1 MAHVTITEHVE
12 APIERVFDLFID
24 VKRWPEFMPGGTE
37 IKQVT
42 GPVDTV
48 GSKILTST
56 LFMGRKMESW
66 DEIVEVARPRL
77 LKMQSEGSGFKGTT
91 TYRLTPAGQGTDLVV
106 ESDYEVPM
114 GFLGH
119 VADRL
124 FLEKAM
130 ERQMRHAGENM
141 KALLEAEVPVPV

>member
-1 MAHVTITEHVE
+1 MAHVKLTEHIE

-24 VKRWPEFMPGGTE
+24 VKRWPEFMPGGGE
-37 IKQVT
+37 IKEVT
-42 GPVDTV
+42 GPLDKV
-48 GSKILTST
+48 GTRICDVTQ
-56 LFMGRKMESW
+56 FMGRKLESW
-66 DEIVEVARPRL
+66 EEIVEVERPRL
-77 LKMQSEGSGFKGTT
+77 LKIRSEGGGFKGTATYTLT
-91 TYRLTPAGQGTDLVV
+91 TVGTGTDLVA
-106 ESDYEVPM
+106 ESDYEVPA

-141 KALLEAEVPVPV
+141 KAFLEAEVPVPV